1 MGMREEGRPKLLA
14 GGPVAEGLLARA
26 REGAVRLSASGLSL
40 TLAVVRVGKDQAGV
54 AYLRGLKRAAG
65 RAGVRLVE
73 LPLPLEVREGEL
85 VKVLRELSR
94 DEEVHGV
101 VLLQPLSPH
110 LDPAQA
116 LDVLPPEKDVEGI
129 HPRNLGRLL
138 AGGAAAAD
146 LPRLLREGPLPAT
159 PRAVMELLAFY
170 EVELAG
176 REVVVVGG
184 GRVGLPLFVLLL
196 REALSTVTVCD
207 RNTRDL
213 AEVSRRADVL
223 CVAVGQPGLVRGHM
237 VKPGA
242 VVVDIGVHRL
252 GNGLVGDVN
261 FEEAAGVARAI
272 TPVPGGVGPVTAAVV
287 VEQTVRAAAR
297 LVKEGSG

>member
-1 MGMREEGRPKLLA
+1 MAQAILER
-14 GGPVAEGLLARA
+14 ARA
-26 REGAVRLSASGLSL
+26 RTEVLAAQGIVPVLAILSCGTDLAAEAYLAGLASAAERTGVRLSPVALPQGTTQEAAQEAL
-40 TLAVVRVGKDQAGV
+40 LA
-54 AYLRGLKRAAG
+54 LG
-65 RAGVRLVE
+65 RDHDVHGILLVH
-73 LPLPLEVREGEL
+73 PLPPDWDEGKL
-85 VKVLRELSR
+85 T
-94 DEEVHGV
+94 
-101 VLLQPLSPH
+101 
-110 LDPAQA
+110 AC
-116 LDVLPPEKDVEGI
+116 LPPEKDVEGI

-237 VKPGA
+237 VKPGG

-261 FEEAAGVARAI
+261 FEEAAGVVRAI

>member
-1 MGMREEGRPKLLA
+1 
-14 GGPVAEGLLARA
+14 VAQAILERARA
-26 REGAVRLSASGLSL
+26 RTEVLAAQGIVPVLAILSCGTDLAAEAYLAGLASAAKRTGVRLSPVALPQGTTQEAAQEAL
-40 TLAVVRVGKDQAGV
+40 LA
-54 AYLRGLKRAAG
+54 LG
-65 RAGVRLVE
+65 RDHDVHGILLVH
-73 LPLPLEVREGEL
+73 PLPPDWDEGKL
-85 VKVLRELSR
+85 T
-94 DEEVHGV
+94 
-101 VLLQPLSPH
+101 
-110 LDPAQA
+110 AC
-116 LDVLPPEKDVEGI
+116 LPPEKDVEGI

-237 VKPGA
+237 VKPGG

-297 LVKEGSG
+297 LVKEGTG

>member
-1 MGMREEGRPKLLA
+1 
-14 GGPVAEGLLARA
+14 VAQAILERARA
-26 REGAVRLSASGLSL
+26 RAEVLAAQGIVPMLAILSCGTDLAAEAYLAGLASAAERTGVRLSPVALPQGTTQEAAQEAL
-40 TLAVVRVGKDQAGV
+40 LA
-54 AYLRGLKRAAG
+54 LG
-65 RAGVRLVE
+65 RDDDVHGILLVH
-73 LPLPLEVREGEL
+73 PLPPDWDEGKL
-85 VKVLRELSR
+85 T
-94 DEEVHGV
+94 
-101 VLLQPLSPH
+101 
-110 LDPAQA
+110 AC
-116 LDVLPPEKDVEGI
+116 LPPEKDVEGI
-129 HPRNLGRLL
+129 HPHNLGRLL

-237 VKPGA
+237 VKPGG

-261 FEEAAGVARAI
+261 FEEAAGVAKAI

>member
-1 MGMREEGRPKLLA
+1 MAQAILER
-14 GGPVAEGLLARA
+14 ARA
-26 REGAVRLSASGLSL
+26 RAEVLAAQGIVPVLAILSCGTDLAAEAYLAGLASAAERTGVRLSPVALPQGTTQEAAQEAL
-40 TLAVVRVGKDQAGV
+40 LA
-54 AYLRGLKRAAG
+54 LG
-65 RAGVRLVE
+65 RDDDVHGILLVH
-73 LPLPLEVREGEL
+73 PLPPDWDEGKL
-85 VKVLRELSR
+85 T
-94 DEEVHGV
+94 
-101 VLLQPLSPH
+101 
-110 LDPAQA
+110 AC
-116 LDVLPPEKDVEGI
+116 LPPEKDVEGI

-176 REVVVVGG
+176 QEVVVVGG

-237 VKPGA
+237 VKPGG

>member
-1 MGMREEGRPKLLA
+1 
-14 GGPVAEGLLARA
+14 VAQAILERARA
-26 REGAVRLSASGLSL
+26 RAEVLAAQGVVPMLAILSCGTDLAAEAYLAGLASAAERTGVRLSPVALPQGTAQEAAQEAL
-40 TLAVVRVGKDQAGV
+40 LA
-54 AYLRGLKRAAG
+54 LG
-65 RAGVRLVE
+65 R
-73 LPLPLEVREGEL
+73 
-85 VKVLRELSR
+85 
-94 DEEVHGV
+94 DDDVHGI
-101 VLLQPLSPH
+101 LLVHPFPPDWDEGKLN
-110 LDPAQA
+110 AC
-116 LDVLPPEKDVEGI
+116 LPPEKDVEGI
-129 HPRNLGRLL
+129 HPVNLGRLL
-138 AGGAAAAD
+138 SGGAASAGFA
-146 LPRLLREGPLPAT
+146 RLREAVEGFLPAT

-184 GRVGLPLFVLLL
+184 GWVGLPLSVLLL
-196 REALSTVTVCD
+196 RETLSTVTVCD

-223 CVAVGQPGLVRGHM
+223 CVAAGQPGLVRGHM